1 MMIDMHEIAP
11 ILLFSIVAIVAVW
24 DWGEIELDLQAK
36 KINIKRRH
44 SGYLPTNNLDPLAEK
59 SDQRQLPKE

>member
-1 MMIDMHEIAP
+1 MMTDIYTIAP
-11 ILLFSIVAIVAVW
+11 ILLLSIVAIVAVW

-36 KINIKRRH
+36 KINIKRRY
-44 SGYLPTNNLDPLAEK
+44 SGYLPTNNLDSLTEK